1 MYLRRAE
8 CTNRRG
14 KGLLELRSGS
24 SSRTRNLINGLSN
37 DSSTFESNTDAF
49 TRIRNDDISGQGLGT
64 GGRISTCECAV
75 NLS

>member
-14 KGLLELRSGS
+14 KDLLALRSGS

-37 DSSTFESNTDAF
+37 DSSTLESNTDAF

-64 GGRISTCECAV
+64 GEKISTCECAV